1 MSGGK
6 EQKNFLKKSLKN
18 LLTER
23 LQGATIN
30 SQTRKENTTMEDKN
44 TNQGGVGFFKLLTI
58 AFIILKLCG
67 VINWSWLWV
76 LAPLWIGWVLVFVL
90 LIITMI
96 VTLINEKIM
105 DKLEDY

>member
-1 MSGGK
+1 
-6 EQKNFLKKSLKN
+6 
-18 LLTER
+18 
-23 LQGATIN
+23 
-30 SQTRKENTTMEDKN
+30 MEDKN

-67 VINWSWLWV
+67 VINWSWVWV
-76 LAPLWIGWVLVFVL
+76 LAPLWIGWVLVLVL